1 MSKKVLVTILIS
13 LTLAAIAGSVV
24 GLALMSGSRDDRPSM
39 AAVEA
44 EEPTPGPDA
53 AATSTSGFPPRSG
66 MLVAPDPDF
75 EKALK
80 NASFRTRGW
89 KTDFSLHT
97 VPSRVPGSG
106 VTRGEGLDEE
116 RPPRHP

>member
-13 LTLAAIAGSVV
+13 LTLAAIAGSVVGLAAIAGSVV

-53 AATSTSGFPPRSG
+53 AATSTSGSPPRSG

-80 NASFRTRGW
+80 TPASAPAG
-89 KTDFSLHT
+89 
-97 VPSRVPGSG
+97 G
-106 VTRGEGLDEE
+106 
-116 RPPRHP
+116 RPISVFTLCPVESQEVV